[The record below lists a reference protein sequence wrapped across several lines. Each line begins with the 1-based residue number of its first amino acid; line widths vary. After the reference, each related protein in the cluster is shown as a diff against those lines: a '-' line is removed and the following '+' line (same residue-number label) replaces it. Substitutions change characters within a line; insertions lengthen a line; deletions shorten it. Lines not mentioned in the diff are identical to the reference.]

1 VEAQTRNHRE
11 KVLHDAQDY
20 QAVQANIDARL
31 LAVTQSDS
39 ADDAVRSFEA
49 SMARLRN
56 IDLTTGYVELLLEV
70 DRLRSV
76 DKIHAELV
84 PAFDV
89 VLTRCLY
96 RSNCLQTLQDSSD
109 STLTAYRKVQQ
120 LVVDLQPLQE
130 AAEGAAPHLINHVQV
145 TVKELRHTI
154 EKAYVDNL
162 EATLRKMNWPKA
174 TGVVPMALIEEWT
187 LNVGRLLDLQRHDLK
202 LRRQPSG
209 VYDDPIP
216 LLPLQILVRPLEQR
230 FNYHFSGN
238 KPTNRLE
245 KPEYFLSHVLELIRD
260 YSQFV
265 QDNLQPIVLRHFRDS
280 EDLLDFPACIDATTA
295 FITALIPM
303 LKNKLYSV
311 GSEIVSQPSL
321 LSHLVQEVISFDTTL
336 QQSYG
341 YAPNSPDEPW
351 SGLAY
356 FFLTTC
362 AHFDRWLSAEKDFAL
377 QRYRAIVEAPD
388 AGEIDYDAVAADAT
402 KPTKSAIRVNDL
414 LETITERYR
423 HLSSFSQKVKFLI
436 DIQIEIFDMY
446 YRRLNDS
453 LSAYLTATSS
463 LVRTMHSI
471 SKDDQEEVQGVK
483 GLDRLC
489 RILGSADYLER
500 AMRDWSDDLFFLEL
514 WMELDYRTK
523 HRDSSG
529 NSSAYSWKEIQD
541 RATTAFGQQNS
552 EGKVDGAL
560 FDETSGSYRRLRV
573 RCENTLVETLSSQIS
588 QALRPYGSM
597 TTWAS
602 IPSSAAG
609 SSISNELDPAL
620 RLIDQY
626 LGFLARANGK
636 LLLRSTTRQIC
647 QGIQNYIMNHVLS
660 SRVSFSTAGAA
671 QLTFDMQALCAGVDR
686 HVGAGQAQRGLKK
699 LLQAVT
705 LVGLPVRGEI
715 QRELPSRSG
724 ESADSTGDADQ
735 DGDDA
740 AWDEL
745 DEKSGEVSDGKM
757 SLFQAERLVFKDNEG
772 ARQVLEQLGLDSLSE
787 SEARDLLRK
796 RIELGS

>member
-1 VEAQTRNHRE
+1 
-11 KVLHDAQDY
+11 
-20 QAVQANIDARL
+20 VQ
-31 LAVTQSDS
+31 
-39 ADDAVRSFEA
+39 
-49 SMARLRN
+49 
-56 IDLTTGYVELLLEV
+56 
-70 DRLRSV
+70 
-76 DKIHAELV
+76 K
-84 PAFDV
+84 
-89 VLTRCLY
+89 
-96 RSNCLQTLQDSSD
+96 
-109 STLTAYRKVQQ
+109 
-120 LVVDLQPLQE
+120 LVVDLKPLQE
-130 AAEGAAPHLINHVQV
+130 AAEGAAPHLLNHIQV
-145 TVKELRHTI
+145 VVAELRQTI
-154 EKAYVDNL
+154 EKAYADNL
-162 EATLRKMNWPKA
+162 EGTLQKMNWPKTTDA
-174 TGVVPMALIEEWT
+174 VPMALLDEWS
-187 LNVGRLLDLQRHDLK
+187 LNVGRLLDLQRPDLK
-202 LRRQPSG
+202 LRRQASG
-209 VYDDPIP
+209 AYDDPLV
-216 LLPLQILVRPLEQR
+216 LLPLQVLVRSLEQR
-230 FNYHFSGN
+230 FSYHFSGN

-245 KPEYFLSHVLELIRD
+245 KPEYFLSHVTELIRD

-265 QDNLQPIVLRHFRDS
+265 QDNLQPIILQHFRDS
-280 EDLLDFPACIDATTA
+280 EDLLNVPAYIDATTA
-295 FITALIPM
+295 FIIALIPM
-303 LKNKLYSV
+303 LKNKLYSIA
-311 GSEIVSQPSL
+311 SDIVKQPSL
-321 LSHLVQEVISFDTTL
+321 LSHLVQEVISFDMTL

-362 AHFDRWLSAEKDFAL
+362 GHFDRWLSAEKEFAL
-377 QRYRAIVEAPD
+377 QRYQAIVESPD

-423 HLSSFSQKVKFLI
+423 NLSNFSQKVKFLI

-471 SKDDQEEVQGVK
+471 SKEDQGEVQGVK

-489 RILGSADYLER
+489 RVLGSADYLER

-523 HRDSSG
+523 NRDSSNNNTG
-529 NSSAYSWKEIQD
+529 RNWRDVQA
-541 RATTAFGQQNS
+541 RATSAFSQQNS
-552 EGKVDGAL
+552 EGKLDGAL

-573 RCENTLVETLSSQIS
+573 RCENTMVETLSSQIS

-597 TTWAS
+597 TIWAS
-602 IPSSAAG
+602 ISSSAAG
-609 SSISNELDPAL
+609 NSISNELDPAL
-620 RLIDQY
+620 RLLDEY

-636 LLLRSTTRQIC
+636 LLLRSITRQLC
-647 QGIQNYIMNHVLS
+647 QGIQNYITNHVLS
-660 SRVSFSTAGAA
+660 SRVSFSTAGVA
-671 QLTFDMQALCAGVDR
+671 QLSYDMRALCANIDR
-686 HVGAGQAQRGLKK
+686 HVGAGQAERGLRK

-705 LVGLPVRGEI
+705 LVGLPVKGDL

-724 ESADSTGDADQ
+724 DAESSTNDED

-745 DEKSGEVSDGKM
+745 DEKSEDVLGEGKM

-772 ARQVLEQLGLDSLSE
+772 AREVLEQLGLDLLSE
-787 SEARDLLRK
+787 SEARELLRK